1 MKVFSQRKCD
11 LDEDKGMLHVQ
22 KSCPSVALYWQSFG
36 SWLYFMFCPR
46 FTHLFPIVFLTIP
59 LVSYCINSSP
69 VYLSMS
75 NLTVPPQALRQVDH
89 QAPNQVPN
97 RRVFLVRSHHHSR
110 LVCPPFSG
118 HSITTMEARL
128 LWRIPPISFLA
139 RTSKWESRWLN
150 LPVSI
155 LETQSSPCPIS
166 L

>member
-1 MKVFSQRKCD
+1 MKTKGCCMYKVLPFRRALLAVLWFLVVF
-11 LDEDKGMLHVQ
+11 HVLSTFHSFVPYRVSHHP
-22 KSCPSVALYWQSFG
+22 SCF
-36 SWLYFMFCPR
+36 
-46 FTHLFPIVFLTIP
+46 H
-59 LVSYCINSSP
+59 CINSSP

-128 LWRIPPISFLA
+128 LWRTPPIVLLVP
-139 RTSKWESRWLN
+139 TSKMVSPWPI

-155 LETQSSPCPIS
+155 LEIQSSPCPIS